1 MNGPLN
7 LDLVIRVVNLL
18 NSSRGSD
25 TGGCGHRDEEPQLHH
40 QGIEAVQ
47 NKSQTWGQLYCQG
60 QVEGKVGAF
69 KSNYTKQNQD
79 KNTI

>member
-47 NKSQTWGQLYCQG
+47 NKGQTWGQLYCQG
-60 QVEGKVGAF
+60 QVEGKVRAF
-69 KSNYTKQNQD
+69 KSNYTKQMMD
-79 KNTI
+79 

>member
-25 TGGCGHRDEEPQLHH
+25 TGGCGHRDEEPQLHY

-47 NKSQTWGQLYCQG
+47 NEGQTWGQLYCQG

-69 KSNYTKQNQD
+69 KSNYTKQMMD
-79 KNTI
+79 